1 MASTTSYKRRLTESQ
16 AAVEKAEMALV
27 KATNQRDDEV
37 LRANLEDGIS
47 LAEIGRILNVR
58 RETAHYAKLRAAAR
72 QAEGNNE

>member
-1 MASTTSYKRRLTESQ
+1 MASANSYKRRLAESQ

-27 KATNQRDDEV
+27 RATNQRDDEV
-37 LRANLEDGIS
+37 LRANMEDGVS

-72 QAEGNNE
+72 QGRGA